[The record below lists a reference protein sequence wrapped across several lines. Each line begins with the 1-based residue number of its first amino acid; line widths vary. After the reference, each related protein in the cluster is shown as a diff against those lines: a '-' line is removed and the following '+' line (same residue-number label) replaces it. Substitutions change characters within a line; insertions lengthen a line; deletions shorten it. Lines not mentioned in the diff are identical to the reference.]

1 MASPSEKH
9 KSIIADHNKPAYG
22 AVAVTPDDSND
33 LSIPAR
39 GLYIGGAGAIALTMA
54 SGDEVTFSG
63 CLAGT
68 ILDIQVIRVKATGTT
83 ATNILAL
90 K

>member
-1 MASPSEKH
+1 MANPSAKH
-9 KSIIADHNKPAYG
+9 KQINADHTKPAYG
-22 AVAVTPDDSND
+22 AFAVTPADSD
-33 LSIPAR
+33 LAKPAR
-39 GLYIGGAGAIALTMA
+39 AVYVGGAGDVAVIMA

-68 ILDIQVIRVKATGTT
+68 ILPIQVIQIKAATT

-90 K
+90 T